1 MQQTDKMFIN
11 FLKVQFEIGECLA
24 QDSPINV
31 QQYNNW
37 ILLISQSEAIL
48 QEIKIPE
55 KLRYEQITIK
65 NNFRLMT

>member
-24 QDSPINV
+24 QDSPINA

-55 KLRYEQITIK
+55 KLRYEQITTIT
-65 NNFRLMT
+65 NFRLMT